1 MKSLIPALLMSA
13 SLTHAADLTIDD
25 AMARAVPPTAK
36 MSAAFMTLTN
46 NEATDL
52 AMVSA
57 ESSAAKAVELH
68 NNTMVDGKMKM
79 RKVDQIDLPAN
90 QTTELKPGGLHVMLI
105 GLNRALVEGETIDL
119 KLNFSD
125 GSSEAME
132 IPIQQ
137 IKPMMKQKHD
147 HAHKH

>member
-1 MKSLIPALLMSA
+1 MKFLIPALALSA
-13 SLTHAADLTIDD
+13 SMAQAAELSISD

-36 MSAAFMTLTN
+36 MSAAFMTVTN
-46 NEATDL
+46 NDDTDL

-57 ESSAAKAVELH
+57 ESSVAKAVELH
-68 NNTMVDGKMKM
+68 NNTMVDGKMTM

-90 QTTELKPGGLHVMLI
+90 QKTELKPGGLHVMLI

-119 KLNFSD
+119 TLNFSD

-137 IKPMMKQKHD
+137 IKPMMKK
-147 HAHKH
+147 HKHGHKH

>member
-1 MKSLIPALLMSA
+1 MKFLIPALVLSA
-13 SLTHAADLTIDD
+13 SLSQAAELSISD

-46 NEATDL
+46 HDNTDL
-52 AMVSA
+52 TIVSA
-57 ESSAAKAVELH
+57 ESSVANAVELH

-90 QTTELKPGGLHVMLI
+90 QATELKPGGLHVMLI
-105 GLNRALVEGETIDL
+105 GLKKPLIEGATIDL

-137 IKPMMKQKHD
+137 IKPMMQKKHE
-147 HAHKH
+147 HKH

>member
-1 MKSLIPALLMSA
+1 MKYLITALLLGT
-13 SLTHAADLTIDD
+13 SLTQAADLKIED

-46 NEATDL
+46 NADTDL
-52 AMVSA
+52 AVVSA
-57 ESSAAKAVELH
+57 ESSVAKAVELH
-68 NNTMVDGKMKM
+68 NNTMTDGKMKM
-79 RKVDQIDLPAN
+79 RQVNQIDLPAN

-105 GLNRALVEGETIDL
+105 GLNKALVEGETIDL

-125 GSSEAME
+125 GSSETMD

-137 IKPMMKQKHD
+137 IKPMMQ
-147 HAHKH
+147 HKH

>member
-1 MKSLIPALLMSA
+1 MKFLIPALLMST
-13 SLTHAADLTIDD
+13 SLAQAADLTIDN

-46 NEATDL
+46 NANTDL
-52 AMVSA
+52 AVLSA
-57 ESSAAKAVELH
+57 ESSVAKAVELH
-68 NNTMVDGKMKM
+68 NNTMTDGKMKM
-79 RKVDQIDLPAN
+79 RQVNQIDLPAN

-105 GLNRALVEGETIDL
+105 GLNKALVEGETIDL

-125 GSSEAME
+125 GSSEALE

-137 IKPMMKQKHD
+137 IKPMMQKMHE
-147 HAHKH
+147 HKH

>member
-1 MKSLIPALLMSA
+1 MKFLMPALLLSA
-13 SLTHAADLTIDD
+13 SLTQAADLKIED

-46 NEATDL
+46 NADTDL
-52 AMVSA
+52 AVVSA
-57 ESSAAKAVELH
+57 ESSVAKAVELH
-68 NNTMVDGKMKM
+68 NNTMTDGKMRM
-79 RKVDQIDLPAN
+79 RQVNQIDLPAN
-90 QTTELKPGGLHVMLI
+90 QTTELKPGGQHVMLI

-125 GSSEAME
+125 GSSESME

-137 IKPMMKQKHD
+137 IKPMMQ
-147 HAHKH
+147 HKH

>member
-1 MKSLIPALLMSA
+1 MKFLMPALLLSA
-13 SLTHAADLTIDD
+13 SLTQAADLNIED

-46 NEATDL
+46 NADTDL
-52 AMVSA
+52 AVIGA
-57 ESSAAKAVELH
+57 ESSVAKAVELH
-68 NNTMVDGKMKM
+68 NNTMIDGKMRM
-79 RKVDQIDLPAN
+79 RQVNQIDLPAN
-90 QTTELKPGGLHVMLI
+90 QTTELKPGGQHVMLI

-125 GSSEAME
+125 GSSESME

-137 IKPMMKQKHD
+137 IKPMMQ
-147 HAHKH
+147 HKH

>member
-1 MKSLIPALLMSA
+1 MKFLMPALLLSA
-13 SLTHAADLTIDD
+13 SLTQAADLKIED

-46 NEATDL
+46 NADTDL
-52 AMVSA
+52 AVVSA
-57 ESSAAKAVELH
+57 ESSVAKAVELH
-68 NNTMVDGKMKM
+68 NNTMTDGKMKM
-79 RKVDQIDLPAN
+79 RQVNQIDLPAN
-90 QTTELKPGGLHVMLI
+90 QTTELKPGGQHVMLI

-125 GSSEAME
+125 GSSESME

-137 IKPMMKQKHD
+137 IKPMMQ
-147 HAHKH
+147 HKH

>member
-1 MKSLIPALLMSA
+1 MKFLMPALLLSA
-13 SLTHAADLTIDD
+13 SLTQAADLNIED

-36 MSAAFMTLTN
+36 MSATFMTLTN
-46 NEATDL
+46 NADTDL
-52 AMVSA
+52 AVIGA
-57 ESSAAKAVELH
+57 ESSVAKAVELH
-68 NNTMVDGKMKM
+68 NNTMTDGKMKM
-79 RKVDQIDLPAN
+79 RQVNQIDLPAN

-125 GSSEAME
+125 GSSKSME

-137 IKPMMKQKHD
+137 IKPMMQ
-147 HAHKH
+147 HKH

>member
-1 MKSLIPALLMSA
+1 MKFLMPALLLSA
-13 SLTHAADLTIDD
+13 SLTQAADLNIED

-46 NEATDL
+46 NADTDL
-52 AMVSA
+52 AVVSA
-57 ESSAAKAVELH
+57 ESSVAKAVELH
-68 NNTMVDGKMKM
+68 NNTMTDGKMRM
-79 RKVDQIDLPAN
+79 RQVNQIDLPAN
-90 QTTELKPGGLHVMLI
+90 QTTELKPGGQHVMLI

-125 GSSEAME
+125 GSSESME

-137 IKPMMKQKHD
+137 IKPMMQ
-147 HAHKH
+147 HKH

>member
-1 MKSLIPALLMSA
+1 MKFLMPALLLSA
-13 SLTHAADLTIDD
+13 SLTQAADLNIED

-46 NEATDL
+46 NADTDL
-52 AMVSA
+52 AVVSA
-57 ESSAAKAVELH
+57 ESSVAKAVELH
-68 NNTMVDGKMKM
+68 NNTMTDGKMKM
-79 RKVDQIDLPAN
+79 RQVNQIDLPAN
-90 QTTELKPGGLHVMLI
+90 QTTELKPGGQHVMLI

-125 GSSEAME
+125 GSSESME

-137 IKPMMKQKHD
+137 IKPMMQ
-147 HAHKH
+147 HKH

>member
-1 MKSLIPALLMSA
+1 MKFLMPALLLSA
-13 SLTHAADLTIDD
+13 SLTQAADLKIED

-46 NEATDL
+46 NADTDL
-52 AMVSA
+52 AVIGA
-57 ESSAAKAVELH
+57 ESSVAKAVELH
-68 NNTMVDGKMKM
+68 NNTMTDGKMKM
-79 RKVDQIDLPAN
+79 RQVNQIDLPAN
-90 QTTELKPGGLHVMLI
+90 QTTELKPGGQHVMLI

-125 GSSEAME
+125 GSSESME

-137 IKPMMKQKHD
+137 IKPMMQ
-147 HAHKH
+147 HKH

>member
-1 MKSLIPALLMSA
+1 MKFLMPALLLSA
-13 SLTHAADLTIDD
+13 SLTQAADLNIED

-46 NEATDL
+46 NADTDL
-52 AMVSA
+52 AVIGA
-57 ESSAAKAVELH
+57 ESSVAKAVELH
-68 NNTMVDGKMKM
+68 NNTMTDGKMKM
-79 RKVDQIDLPAN
+79 RQVNQIDLPAN

-125 GSSEAME
+125 GSSKSME

-137 IKPMMKQKHD
+137 IKPMMQ
-147 HAHKH
+147 HKH

>member
-1 MKSLIPALLMSA
+1 MKFLMPALLLSA
-13 SLTHAADLTIDD
+13 SLTQAADLNIED

-46 NEATDL
+46 NADTDL
-52 AMVSA
+52 AVIGA
-57 ESSAAKAVELH
+57 ESSVAKAVELH
-68 NNTMVDGKMKM
+68 NNTMTDGKMKM
-79 RKVDQIDLPAN
+79 RQVNQIDLPAN
-90 QTTELKPGGLHVMLI
+90 QTTELKPGGQHVMLI

-125 GSSEAME
+125 GSSESME

-137 IKPMMKQKHD
+137 IKPMMQ
-147 HAHKH
+147 HKH